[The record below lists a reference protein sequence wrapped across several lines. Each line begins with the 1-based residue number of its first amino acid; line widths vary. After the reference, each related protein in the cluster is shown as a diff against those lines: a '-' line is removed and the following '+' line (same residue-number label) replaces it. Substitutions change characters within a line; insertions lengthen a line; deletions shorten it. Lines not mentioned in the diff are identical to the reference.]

1 MDAQSHSQKL
11 VSDRRHALNSSLLTY
26 DPPEPT
32 LNTEAQTNQVV
43 HRMNPREKEDSMIR
57 GVFNLAAAVIG
68 VSFLVVPRAQATKVI
83 VDKPA
88 VQPPPW

>member
-1 MDAQSHSQKL
+1 M
-11 VSDRRHALNSSLLTY
+11 T
-26 DPPEPT
+26 
-32 LNTEAQTNQVV
+32 
-43 HRMNPREKEDSMIR
+43 R
-57 GVFNLAAAVIG
+57 GVFNVAAAFIG